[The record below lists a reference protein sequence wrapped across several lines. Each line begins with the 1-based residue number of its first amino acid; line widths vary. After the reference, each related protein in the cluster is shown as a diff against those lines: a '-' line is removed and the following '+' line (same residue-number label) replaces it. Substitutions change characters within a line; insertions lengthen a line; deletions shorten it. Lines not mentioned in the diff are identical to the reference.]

1 MTAYIIRRLLVL
13 PIILIGVTMLIFGM
27 LQMLGPVERAALYV
41 RDVPKTQ
48 QQLESLIKRYG
59 LDDPFLSQYWHWLT
73 GRVDPVTGERV
84 GGILRGDLGYSKTG
98 REDVKELIKRRF
110 PATLELTLWAM
121 LPIVGLGIWM
131 GVVSALHHNKPIDQ
145 ASRVFAIIGWSF
157 PTFVFGLLMILVFYA
172 WLDWFQPGRLSTQ
185 YTLQVAGPN
194 FTQYTHMMTVDALL
208 NLRFDIFLDALRHLF
223 MPVVTLAVVQ
233 IALLLKVTRS
243 SMLEVL
249 RQDYVTT
256 ARAKGLQENVVVNRH
271 VRRNALI
278 PVITIAGVTLAGLLN
293 GVVVTEVI
301 FDFPGLGSAA
311 AAAALS
317 LDVLTML
324 GFALF
329 TAIIFIFAN
338 LIVDVLYG
346 VLDPRVR
353 LG

>member
-1 MTAYIIRRLLVL
+1 
-13 PIILIGVTMLIFGM
+13 
-27 LQMLGPVERAALYV
+27 
-41 RDVPKTQ
+41 
-48 QQLESLIKRYG
+48 
-59 LDDPFLSQYWHWLT
+59 
-73 GRVDPVTGERV
+73 
-84 GGILRGDLGYSKTG
+84 
-98 REDVKELIKRRF
+98 
-110 PATLELTLWAM
+110 
-121 LPIVGLGIWM
+121 
-131 GVVSALHHNKPIDQ
+131 
-145 ASRVFAIIGWSF
+145 
-157 PTFVFGLLMILVFYA
+157 
-172 WLDWFQPGRLSTQ
+172 
-185 YTLQVAGPN
+185 
-194 FTQYTHMMTVDALL
+194 
-208 NLRFDIFLDALRHLF
+208 
-223 MPVVTLAVVQ
+223 
-233 IALLLKVTRS
+233 
-243 SMLEVL
+243 L

-329 TAIIFIFAN
+329 TAIVFIFAN